1 MKKWFFVAFL
11 LSSSLSYSCDI
22 CGGVN
27 GNASIGLFASNRF
40 HTFGLKSGFRTYSTY
55 MYGIRHTQEFIWSN
69 ELQFRTQLHKRIQLM
84 GSLPYQSAIQKT
96 DLSTDVVFGL
106 ADPNLMLNFILIQ
119 KQDSSGITKDFLSL
133 GGSLKMPI
141 GKNVS
146 TQSALKNLYP
156 GTGSWDET
164 LILNYLH
171 QFGKK
176 VGWQTELSYAFKG
189 KDKYQ
194 YRYGNTFSVS
204 SQAVYSQK
212 VASYRLIASLGA
224 LFDNHAA
231 STTNRIV
238 DPTAA
243 NNGFVVSAKASV
255 NLLTYRWLWSVYAM
269 QPVAQN
275 INQGTIKQQISC
287 GLSLNY
293 LIKKSQ
299 KTKK

>member
-1 MKKWFFVAFL
+1 MKKKFFVAFL
-11 LSSSLSYSCDI
+11 LSSSLSYSCDM

-96 DLSTDVVFGL
+96 DLSTDVVVGL

-119 KQDSSGITKDFLSL
+119 KQDSSGMTKDFLSL
-133 GGSLKMPI
+133 GGSLKMPL

-146 TQSALKNLYP
+146 NQNALKNLYP

-176 VGWQTELSYAFKG
+176 VGWQTEISYAFKG
-189 KDKYQ
+189 KDKFD
-194 YRYGNTFSVS
+194 YRYGNTFSLS

-212 VASYRLIASLGA
+212 IASYRLLVSGGIL
-224 LFDNHAA
+224 LENHA
-231 STTNRIV
+231 SSSTNRIV
-238 DPTAA
+238 DP
-243 NNGFVVSAKASV
+243 SASNKGYVFSGKASV
-255 NLLTYRWLWSVYAM
+255 NLLTYRWLWSLYAM
-269 QPVAQN
+269 QPLSQQ
-275 INQGTIKQQISC
+275 INKGSIKQQINC
-287 GLSLNY
+287 GISLNY